1 MSTDCAGAADPPEV
15 GGGPQRDQQL
25 RQEQPGPGGGPRG
38 AGGLH
43 GHRRQPRDRRAHRH
57 PRGLGGA
64 GQAPQEEAVCHDGD
78 TAHCAA
84 QALTQ
89 VRARANIQIIS
100 TVNCP
105 GSYPGPR

>member
-1 MSTDCAGAADPPEV
+1 MPSSFFLVSTDCAGAADPPQV

-25 RQEQPGPGGGPRG
+25 GQDQPGPGGGPRG
-38 AGGLH
+38 DGGLH
-43 GHRRQPRDRRAHRH
+43 GHRGQPRDRRGHRH

-78 TAHCAA
+78 TEDGAA

-89 VRARANIQIIS
+89 VQDRANEA
-100 TVNCP
+100 NM
-105 GSYPGPR
+105 

>member
-38 AGGLH
+38 HGGLH

-78 TAHCAA
+78 TADCAA

-100 TVNCP
+100 TVKCL